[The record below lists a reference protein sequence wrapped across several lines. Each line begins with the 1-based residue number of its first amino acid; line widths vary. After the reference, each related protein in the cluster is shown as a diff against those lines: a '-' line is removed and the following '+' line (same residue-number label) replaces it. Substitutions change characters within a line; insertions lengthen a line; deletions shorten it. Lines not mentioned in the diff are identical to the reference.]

1 MLHCKGYIY
10 TFNDFDIQPCAFCRD
25 ADESNPLKEK
35 HEGKEKST
43 GNRRG
48 GRYHPYKDKHGGEKK
63 PAHRNR
69 VFISNIPY
77 DMKWQAIKDLM
88 REKGNVMSDQGDVF
102 YYPFLLS
109 SLEVPDSIYVVTN
122 RSILLL
128 AVDISL

>member
-1 MLHCKGYIY
+1 MP
-10 TFNDFDIQPCAFCRD
+10 FSRD
-25 ADESNPLKEK
+25 ADETKPTKEK

-43 GNRRG
+43 GSRRG

-88 REKGNVMSDQGDVF
+88 REKGNVMFAWGDVYHYVF
-102 YYPFLLS
+102 FSQIVS
-109 SLEVPDSIYVVTN
+109 S
-122 RSILLL
+122 
-128 AVDISL
+128 